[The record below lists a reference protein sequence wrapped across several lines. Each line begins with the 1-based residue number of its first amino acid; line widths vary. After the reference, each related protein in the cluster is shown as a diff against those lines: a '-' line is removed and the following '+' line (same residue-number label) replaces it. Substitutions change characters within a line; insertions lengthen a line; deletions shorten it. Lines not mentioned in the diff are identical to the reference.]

1 MKLLQSLPWFV
12 LLLVLLSTSACEDD
26 AANSGEPPRPEF
38 DRNGFLTHYAENI
51 IAPSFAAL
59 LAELNQMED
68 NLNAF
73 KANTN
78 ASNLQALQSGWTVA
92 YRAWL
97 RVNGFNFGPGGKS
110 GLVRT
115 LTDELGSFPVD
126 VATIE
131 ERVASGEFDFEDS
144 KRLARGF
151 LAIEYLL
158 YRNGEAAETLA
169 SFDQNR
175 LAYLEGALGAIKNR
189 IQSVSND
196 WNGAYATEFIQNNG
210 TDVGS
215 STTQLFNEW
224 ARSFETIKDLKLAT
238 PMGIVAGQYG
248 VKPEAVEAFYSKQ
261 SAAFLRHHFD
271 AIVELWY
278 GQIAG
283 TEDQIGWDDYLRS
296 VEGGSDLAAA
306 TETQIQAVYSAF
318 SKLPNDRSLQ
328 ELIAEEDTNV
338 AAVHLQIQELSRFFK
353 TDLSSLLGLA
363 VTFSTSDGD

>member
-1 MKLLQSLPWFV
+1 MDRGGVLAVSGFFFNDTATTEIYTLSLH
-12 LLLVLLSTSACEDD
+12 D
-26 AANSGEPPRPEF
+26 ALPIS
-38 DRNGFLTHYAENI
+38 
-51 IAPSFAAL
+51 
-59 LAELNQMED
+59 
-68 NLNAF
+68 
-73 KANTN
+73 
-78 ASNLQALQSGWTVA
+78 
-92 YRAWL
+92 
-97 RVNGFNFGPGGKS
+97 
-110 GLVRT
+110 
-115 LTDELGSFPVD
+115 
-126 VATIE
+126 
-131 ERVASGEFDFEDS
+131 
-144 KRLARGF
+144 
-151 LAIEYLL
+151 
-158 YRNGEAAETLA
+158 AETLA

-238 PMGIVAGQYG
+238 PMGIDAGQYG
-248 VKPEAVEAFYSKQ
+248 VKPESVEAFYRKQ

-363 VTFSTSDGD
+363 VTFSTTDGD